1 MWDSLWWRRIHTSRG
16 CASSWRR
23 VWAGRPKSRRPWSG
37 YWRARRCN
45 CRSRRDRRRRRR
57 LGAADPTGL
66 FHRQLVSK
74 QFGEG
79 ERAGGSVVLTEQV
92 EPLDRRQDALGDR
105 VAGLRGDQQ
114 LAVMRVGDVADVD
127 LDSGHP
133 GQPEQIPGPAMGA
146 AIPQT
151 GARHHFSL
159 NEVGEIAADG

>member
-1 MWDSLWWRRIHTSRG
+1 MSDSLWWRRIRISRG
-16 CASSWRR
+16 CASSSTR

-37 YWRARRCN
+37 CWRARRYN
-45 CRSRRDRRRRRR
+45 SRWPRDRRRRR

-66 FHRQLVSK
+66 LHRQLVSK
-74 QFGEG
+74 QFGES
-79 ERAGGSVVLTEQV
+79 ERAGGPVVLAEQI
-92 EPLDRRQDALGDR
+92 EPLDRRQDALGNR

-127 LDSGHP
+127 LDGGHP

-159 NEVGEIAADG
+159 NEVGEIAAD